1 MNEERLLHK
10 AMAKVATSFHLGTYR
25 VQILCPS
32 SATGLCESFLTGR
45 PSRAYALATERLSPA
60 PIGHGWNFSG
70 QLWRLIGRL
79 LRARNQ
85 QQQSLSGH
93 KQSKYAT

>member
-25 VQILCPS
+25 VQILCPL

-45 PSRAYALATERLSPA
+45 LNLNRAMSEYRSRTALASAAVARRSDTPTS
-60 PIGHGWNFSG
+60 F
-70 QLWRLIGRL
+70 
-79 LRARNQ
+79 RA
-85 QQQSLSGH
+85 
-93 KQSKYAT
+93 

>member
-1 MNEERLLHK
+1 MNGALFRGYQRTRLGYSL
-10 AMAKVATSFHLGTYR
+10 SRDLPGT
-25 VQILCPS
+25 
-32 SATGLCESFLTGR
+32 FLAVLTLLLFG
-45 PSRAYALATERLSPA
+45 PASRAYALATERLSSA